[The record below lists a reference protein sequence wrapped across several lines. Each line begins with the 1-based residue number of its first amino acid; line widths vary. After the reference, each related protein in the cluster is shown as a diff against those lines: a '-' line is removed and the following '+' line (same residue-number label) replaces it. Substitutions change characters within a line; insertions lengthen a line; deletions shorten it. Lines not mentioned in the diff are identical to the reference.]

1 MTSELID
8 DIFEAAVSHLANQ
21 AGEHRIVIEP
31 AEEILLVRIDASLI
45 IQVLTNLVGNAIKY
59 TPAGSIIR
67 LYARREGAFVRV
79 TVADD
84 GPGVAD
90 DDKPHVFDRF
100 YSGAKAERP
109 ADAQR
114 SFGLGLALCRSIV
127 EAHGALSRCTTT
139 CPMAP
144 SFRSRFL
151 QRRLR
156 FMDKE
161 SKWAASAGADGA
173 VLSVLVV
180 EDDAAVRRLIATALA
195 MHGYHVEVAATGE
208 AAILEAASHGP
219 DLVLLDLGL
228 PDVDGIVVI
237 KKLRSWSNVPII
249 VISARIEE
257 TDKIEALDTGADDYL
272 TKPFSV
278 EELLARVRAWQRRA
292 RMSLGDDPG
301 ESVFENGPLRVDYAA
316 GCAYLNGEEL
326 HLTPI
331 EYKLLVLMCK
341 NVGKVL
347 THTYLTHEIWGTS
360 WDSDIASCASSWRRF
375 GRRSSATPRNR
386 SSSNACG
393 RWLPH
398 AAAVKLQSHQA
409 PPTGCAGC
417 PRLPRKP
424 SAHAFVRR
432 PS

>member
-1 MTSELID
+1 
-8 DIFEAAVSHLANQ
+8 
-21 AGEHRIVIEP
+21 
-31 AEEILLVRIDASLI
+31 
-45 IQVLTNLVGNAIKY
+45 
-59 TPAGSIIR
+59 
-67 LYARREGAFVRV
+67 
-79 TVADD
+79 
-84 GPGVAD
+84 
-90 DDKPHVFDRF
+90 
-100 YSGAKAERP
+100 
-109 ADAQR
+109 
-114 SFGLGLALCRSIV
+114 
-127 EAHGALSRCTTT
+127 
-139 CPMAP
+139 
-144 SFRSRFL
+144 
-151 QRRLR
+151 
-156 FMDKE
+156 MDKE

-195 MHGYHVEVAATGE
+195 MHGYHVNVAATGE

-228 PDVDGIVVI
+228 PDVDGIAVI

-257 TDKIEALDTGADDYL
+257 ADKIEALDTGADDYL

-341 NVGKVL
+341 TWERCSPTPTLRTRFGVRR
-347 THTYLTHEIWGTS
+347 GTPTS
-360 WDSDIASCASSWRRF
+360 RACASSWRRF

-386 SSSNACG
+386 SSSKRMWALVTACSG
-393 RWLPH
+393 CK
-398 AAAVKLQSHQA
+398 AAVA
-409 PPTGCAGC
+409 PGTPD
-417 PRLPRKP
+417 RL
-424 SAHAFVRR
+424 RR
-432 PS
+432 VPEVAAKAERARLRAAPEGLNGKIGHPAQPGIKMPQRYGQTP